1 MLKNKLEAANF
12 EVLLVND
19 GLEAWET
26 LTELRDK
33 AQSQGQ
39 DVTALVDIVVSDI
52 EMPRMDGYTLTKH
65 IKNDGQLN
73 QLPVI
78 LFSSLIRDDLRHKGV
93 SVGADD
99 QITKPEFDSLA
110 ERAVNLVEGRKPQE
124 EGEA

>member
-1 MLKNKLEAANF
+1 
-12 EVLLVND
+12 
-19 GLEAWET
+19 
-26 LTELRDK
+26 
-33 AQSQGQ
+33 
-39 DVTALVDIVVSDI
+39 
-52 EMPRMDGYTLTKH
+52 MDGYTLTKR